1 MSKIQDL
8 SDRVTGLV
16 ALPFQ
21 EVIMRYIRY
30 QTLVTLALLLP
41 LFVAAQ
47 NTPGAA
53 PEPSPD
59 TPSVFASVSAKQ
71 DGTHSGFADRNP
83 RYTLQAGDIFDL
95 VFEFSP
101 EFTQTVTVQPDGFVT
116 LKGIGETKVA
126 GLTTPEIIALVK
138 SAYSGILKNPVVT
151 ISLKEFEKPFFVADG
166 MVTRPGKYPLRTDTT
181 LMEAIAIAGGVN
193 DMAKRT
199 QVLVFRRVSNQWM
212 ESKAID
218 LRRIVKDKDLSED
231 IVLQPGDMIYVP
243 QTTWSKFRRYIPS
256 PGVGIAATP
265 PL

>member
-1 MSKIQDL
+1 
-8 SDRVTGLV
+8 
-16 ALPFQ
+16 
-21 EVIMRYIRY
+21 MRYMRY
-30 QTLVTLALLLP
+30 QTLIGIALLLP
-41 LFVAAQ
+41 LFAAAQ
-47 NTPGAA
+47 NAPGAA
-53 PEPSPD
+53 SEPSPD
-59 TPSVFASVSAKQ
+59 TPSVFASAPAKQ
-71 DGTHSGFADRNP
+71 DGTHPTFAERNP

-95 VFEFSP
+95 IFEFSP

-116 LKGIGETKVA
+116 LRGIGEKHVA
-126 GLTTPEIIALVK
+126 GLTTPETIALVK
-138 SAYSGILKNPVVT
+138 SAYSEILKNPVVT

-166 MVTRPGKYPLRTDTT
+166 MVTRPGKYPLRSDTT

-199 QVLVFRRVSNQWM
+199 QVVIFRRASNQWM
-212 ESKAID
+212 ETKVID

-243 QTTWSKFRRYIPS
+243 QTGWSKFRRYIPS

>member
-1 MSKIQDL
+1 MQREQIQDL
-8 SDRVTGLV
+8 SDRVTGLI

-30 QTLVTLALLLP
+30 QTLITLAFLLP

-71 DGTHSGFADRNP
+71 DGPHPGFADRNP

-116 LKGIGETKVA
+116 LKGIGERK
-126 GLTTPEIIALVK
+126 LPD
-138 SAYSGILKNPVVT
+138 S
-151 ISLKEFEKPFFVADG
+151 
-166 MVTRPGKYPLRTDTT
+166 RPPK
-181 LMEAIAIAGGVN
+181 
-193 DMAKRT
+193 
-199 QVLVFRRVSNQWM
+199 
-212 ESKAID
+212 
-218 LRRIVKDKDLSED
+218 
-231 IVLQPGDMIYVP
+231 
-243 QTTWSKFRRYIPS
+243 
-256 PGVGIAATP
+256 
-265 PL
+265 